1 MITVTGIDNMNEWWI
16 DPDFFEKQ
24 SDGALK
30 FLPING
36 DYRVT
41 ANAVLKYFSVMALKD
56 GKPAKLQDDGTGA
69 IWAIGKGIGK
79 PSVTSSEVGW
89 EPSKALCLVSANL
102 ESRGN
107 VED

>member
-1 MITVTGIDNMNEWWI
+1 MTKGNTKAVLTVEKVGKVDLPAPDIFFGNDKMEVTDTDIYKSEQAFTQGQMITVTGIDNLNEWWI

-41 ANAVLKYFSVMALKD
+41 ANAVLKYFL
-56 GKPAKLQDDGTGA
+56 
-69 IWAIGKGIGK
+69 
-79 PSVTSSEVGW
+79 
-89 EPSKALCLVSANL
+89 
-102 ESRGN
+102 
-107 VED
+107 

>member
-1 MITVTGIDNMNEWWI
+1 M
-16 DPDFFEKQ
+16 
-24 SDGALK
+24 K

-79 PSVTSSEVGW
+79 PSVTSSEVVKRSVW
-89 EPSKALCLVSANL
+89 RKLLLKSIS
-102 ESRGN
+102 
-107 VED
+107 